1 MSELSLTIN
10 EITKDLMIIESK
22 ASLPIGWVSERYT
35 RMMLLA
41 SSANELAGLSLAV
54 AKMALFV
61 IDEGLLWNQKRGGPF
76 HTKEDWLDDIQVDA
90 EFGFSR
96 ASVYATM
103 ADIRMARKEGAPWE
117 LIAKLL
123 AKTPGA
129 LRDARKNWIDQDGML
144 KDDLELPA
152 EGGVVA
158 ALEVA
163 SALSPGEARTYV
175 GTDVGTKTT
184 RWVTDSTWIEEAA
197 LAGRGRTLLVKIHVR
212 DRDAERVLDVAVHGL
227 KDRANADWVVRRLG
241 GSGLKK
247 GDSDEVR

>member
-184 RWVTDSTWIEEAA
+184 RWVTDSVWNDPAMGSKA
-197 LAGRGRTLLVKIHVR
+197 KYLLLKLHVR
-212 DRDAERVLDVAVHGL
+212 SRDYEQVLDVVVTGL
-227 KDRANADWVVRRLG
+227 MKREDADWVVRRLG
-241 GSGLKK
+241 GKGLKK
-247 GDSDEVR
+247 GD

>member
-22 ASLPIGWVSERYT
+22 VSLPIGWVSERYT

-184 RWVTDSTWIEEAA
+184 RWVTDSVWIENTPV
-197 LAGRGRTLLVKIHVR
+197 GWNQRQLVLKLHVR
-212 DRDAERVLDVAVHGL
+212 SRETEEVLDLTVDGFQNRE
-227 KDRANADWVVRRLG
+227 DADWVVRRMG

-247 GDSDEVR
+247 GDDR